1 MRATALEEARLPLRK
16 DQALFYQDDLLM
28 AATTKMTRQLLA
40 GVKRGRPL
48 AVDLSTTTKRPKG
61 VETIRNRRALLMQ
74 IFCRQSRSVVQLLL
88 VIHYIIFQPFV
99 ASNTFSV
106 AEGGSASA
114 PASSMADP
122 QTNLSYAS
130 AASGVSSVS
139 NDTSGSGFAPNEQ
152 GRSSPSSLEADFLL
166 SPQFSKA
173 FERYAHQRGDPSGNA
188 ASASA
193 DDDKGDGGDWID
205 GDSHDDF
212 PSPDPY
218 VEATFT
224 KYQEFINV
232 TIASHFHHDP
242 SRCRSLLAALA
253 TALVR
258 YFCRPPSVEAQ
269 AARNKCMLSL
279 IYFIQISI
287 LFTLLPTR
295 ILASSSYYYT
305 VRTPPHRQPLRR
317 YDMLS

>member
-1 MRATALEEARLPLRK
+1 MRALFNTVPSESSGKRARDCFGGGAAPAPKRSSSSFLSRRPAVRGDDENDEAVVGGSKKRTTPGGRSFDDDEEAE
-16 DQALFYQDDLLM
+16 
-28 AATTKMTRQLLA
+28 
-40 GVKRGRPL
+40 GRGDNQQSSSS
-48 AVDLSTTTKRPKG
+48 ADADFLSPKTKRRPAAPG
-61 VETIRNRRALLMQ
+61 NSLYRHFPA
-74 IFCRQSRSVVQLLL
+74 
-88 VIHYIIFQPFV
+88 FV
-99 ASNTFSV
+99 TPNTFSV

-114 PASSMADP
+114 PSSMADP
-122 QTNLSYAS
+122 RTNLSYAS

-152 GRSSPSSLEADFLL
+152 GRSLPSSLQADFLL
-166 SPQFSKA
+166 SPQFCKA

-224 KYQEFINV
+224 KYQEFINNV
-232 TIASHFHHDP
+232 TIASHFHRDP

-279 IYFIQISI
+279 I
-287 LFTLLPTR
+287 
-295 ILASSSYYYT
+295 
-305 VRTPPHRQPLRR
+305 
-317 YDMLS
+317 